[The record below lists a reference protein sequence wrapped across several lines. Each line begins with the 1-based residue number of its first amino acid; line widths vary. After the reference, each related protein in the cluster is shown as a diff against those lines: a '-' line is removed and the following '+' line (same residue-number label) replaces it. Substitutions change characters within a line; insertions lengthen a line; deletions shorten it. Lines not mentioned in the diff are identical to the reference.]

1 MLTAHCGKYGA
12 SAHTQYTAGPDPIGG
27 SVDNK
32 PYAARALI
40 KIIDNSLLP
49 NSEGFVPSLDPE
61 VMHLTISDAGGNFAW
76 FRFTDEEND
85 FTTYPN
91 AFDSVPLYFVNIAG
105 TANGTLTNLK
115 LAIQA
120 AFSLTTGIYA
130 GYYDE
135 HLVEHEIGY
144 TINYLGLTGSELEL
158 KQGIPGAAGN
168 QPIKSIVSSTALIVS
183 GFYGGIDATA
193 RVYET
198 SVLGDSSGTRT
209 GTIHKDD
216 YSITSGSASNTS
228 DAIHRAAM
236 HKRHR
241 NRGDKLVYGK
251 NTSFGLEELNAY
263 AATGVALGSQ
273 YDNEYVS
280 HTIPRTNDQVTWIK
294 AIAEVDQ
301 NQLEQLDPSSDT
313 YDDIVDLFQA
323 GEQVKYLGIDQSGT
337 EIGS

>member
-12 SAHTQYTAGPDPIGG
+12 SAHTQYTAGPPPIGNAA
-27 SVDNK
+27 DNELFT
-32 PYAARALI
+32 ARAFI

-49 NSEGFVPSLDPE
+49 TSATN
-61 VMHLTISDAGGNFAW
+61 HLTIVDAGGNVAY
-76 FRFTDEEND
+76 FRFTDGDND
-85 FTTYPN
+85 FTTNPD
-91 AFDSVPLYFVNIAG
+91 AGTPLYLVNIDD
-105 TANGTLTNLK
+105 TAFETLGNLRD
-115 LAIQA
+115 AIHA
-120 AFSLTTGIYA
+120 AFYVTTGFYA

-135 HLVEHEIGY
+135 RLIYDY
-144 TINYLGLTGSELEL
+144 TVKYLGLTGSELEL

-183 GFYGGIDATA
+183 GFYGGKDATA

-251 NTSFGLEELNAY
+251 NVSSALSTLTTS
-263 AATGVALGSQ
+263 GVGIALGSQ
-273 YDNEYVS
+273 HDNEYVS
-280 HTIPRTNDQVTWIK
+280 HTIPRTNDQVAWIK

-301 NQLEQLDPSSDT
+301 SQLEQLDPSSDT
-313 YDDIVDLFQA
+313 YNDIVDLFQA